1 MTSIVNG
8 YPCSNCTD
16 TSLAKRGIDPR
27 NPTNDPVK
35 AEELDV
41 RAGKPPKQS
50 EPSSAVE
57 FGGALEGLNA
67 STQAGQTSR
76 NPAKGLIVDLAA

>member
-8 YPCSNCTD
+8 YPCSNCSE

-41 RAGKPPKQS
+41 RAGKPP
-50 EPSSAVE
+50 EPRSAVE